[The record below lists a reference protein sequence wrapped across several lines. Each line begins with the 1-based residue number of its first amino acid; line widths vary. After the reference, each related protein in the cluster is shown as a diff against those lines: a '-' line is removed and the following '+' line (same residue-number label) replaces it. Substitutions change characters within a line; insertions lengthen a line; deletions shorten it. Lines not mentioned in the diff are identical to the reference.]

1 MAKIDAYIETLTLA
15 GAIQENFEK
24 WPVLGQYV
32 WPNNFVG
39 NSHTEEINYLKDWIN
54 NRLSWLDNAIM
65 EL

>member
-1 MAKIDAYIETLTLA
+1 MDTQK
-15 GAIQENFEK
+15 IQENFEK

-39 NSHTEEINYLKDWIN
+39 NSYEEEKNYLIEWIED
-54 NRLSWLDNAIM
+54 RLNWLDTEIT